1 MAIIDLKARIT
12 ESGELEIKLPEGLP
26 PGEGRVRIEIPLVKE
41 WTARE
46 LDEALKIVPMTGS
59 EIVQAGLLGG
69 WEDEGI
75 VDSEAW
81 VDELRGKRREAD
93 SEDRP

>member
-26 PGEGRVRIEIPLVKE
+26 PGEARVRIEVPLGKE
-41 WTARE
+41 WTSRE
-46 LDEALKIVPMTGS
+46 LDEALTVVPMTGA

-69 WEDEGI
+69 WADEGI

-81 VDELRGKRREAD
+81 VEEMRRKRREQR
-93 SEDRP
+93 SW

>member
-1 MAIIDLKARIT
+1 MTTIHLKGRIT
-12 ESGELEIKLPEGLP
+12 DTGELDVDLPEGLP
-26 PGEGRVRIEIPLVKE
+26 SGEARITIEIPVTHE

-46 LDEALKIVPMTGS
+46 LDDLLKAVPMTGA

-69 WEDEGI
+69 WADEGI

-81 VDELRGKRREAD
+81 VDELRRKRREQR
-93 SEDRP
+93 SW

>member
-1 MAIIDLKARIT
+1 MTRDCGVAR
-12 ESGELEIKLPEGLP
+12 G
-26 PGEGRVRIEIPLVKE
+26 KE
-41 WTARE
+41 WTDQE
-46 LDEALKIVPMTGS
+46 LDEALKIVAMTGA

-81 VDELRGKRREAD
+81 ADELRKKSREQR
-93 SEDRP
+93 SW

>member
-1 MAIIDLKARIT
+1 MAIIDLKGRIT

-26 PGEGRVRIEIPLVKE
+26 PGEARVRIEVPLGKD
-41 WTARE
+41 WTAQE
-46 LDEALKIVPMTGS
+46 LDEALKIVPMTGA

-69 WEDEGI
+69 WENEGI

-81 VDELRGKRREAD
+81 VDELRRKRREQR
-93 SEDRP
+93 SW